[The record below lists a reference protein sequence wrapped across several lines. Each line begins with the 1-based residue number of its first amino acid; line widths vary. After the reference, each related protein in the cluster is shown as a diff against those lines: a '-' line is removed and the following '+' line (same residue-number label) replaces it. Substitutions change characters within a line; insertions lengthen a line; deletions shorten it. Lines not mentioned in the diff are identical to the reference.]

1 MSKYALLDAKVPEL
15 SFGITVKDPKVGGI
29 KLVYSKSKEYS
40 LKAETEKVIFLKPYK
55 TIWEPRGKKFC
66 KKSEWGNTSS
76 PFANVWLKIYE
87 DYTNYENYIK
97 ENGFIPNEIV
107 INITLIK
114 KLNTKTATFTINET
128 DDNPTTHIGIKIALW
143 MMNNII
149 IPIKERI
156 FINNKKTK

>member
-1 MSKYALLDAKVPEL
+1 V
-15 SFGITVKDPKVGGI
+15 
-29 KLVYSKSKEYS
+29 
-40 LKAETEKVIFLKPYK
+40 
-55 TIWEPRGKKFC
+55 C
-66 KKSEWGNTSS
+66 SS
-76 PFANVWLKIYE
+76 DL

-107 INITLIK
+107 INTTLIK